1 MHTTLVTSIADNID
15 DINDKQ
21 TQGHVLLSP
30 GSLQRY
36 HGSKRAGMAALN
48 RKQQNVLQRRSCLA
62 E

>member
-36 HGSKRAGMAALN
+36 HGSKRAGTAAL
-48 RKQQNVLQRRSCLA
+48 KSQTA
-62 E
+62 ECVAAAQLLG